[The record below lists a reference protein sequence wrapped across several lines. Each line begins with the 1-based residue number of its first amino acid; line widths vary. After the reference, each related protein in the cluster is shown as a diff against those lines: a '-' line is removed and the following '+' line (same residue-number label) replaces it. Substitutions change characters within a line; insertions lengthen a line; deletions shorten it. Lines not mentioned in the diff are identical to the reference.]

1 MLVLIRFGITVSIA
15 KDVKVFLIFLK
26 FGLENFFLL
35 PPLLKPVFSCKF
47 AKIKNN

>member
-26 FGLENFFLL
+26 FGLENFFITTLV
-35 PPLLKPVFSCKF
+35 KTSFF
-47 AKIKNN
+47 M